1 MNRYIINFILVLTLV
16 SVAPAM
22 DISINKSTSIKDG
35 KKKSGGMTTING
47 NLNIGDDC
55 RVTGVC
61 RTVNGNI
68 EVGENTT
75 IKKLQ
80 TVNGGVTIGRNSR
93 ILSHIETVNGFVTC
107 NPGVEIF
114 GSIKTVN
121 AIIELDSVRVKRN
134 ITTYT
139 GNIYLQN
146 GSIVEKDLVVKH
158 SHNKN
163 NTYDNRILKLTL
175 SGGSVIE
182 GDVIV
187 KARDIKV
194 MVTLREG
201 SKIIGKVKNAQVVY
215 E

>member
-1 MNRYIINFILVLTLV
+1 MNRYIISFIFILALV
-16 SVAPAM
+16 TVASAM
-22 DISINKSTSIKDG
+22 DISINKSTTIRDG
-35 KKKSGGMTTING
+35 KKKNGGMTTING

-55 RVTGVC
+55 RVTGAC

-68 EVGENTT
+68 DIGDNTT
-75 IKKLQ
+75 VKKLQ

-93 ILSHIETVNGFVTC
+93 ILTHIETVNGFVTC
-107 NPGVEIF
+107 NPGVEIL

-121 AIIELDSVRVKRN
+121 AMIELDSVRVKRN

-146 GSIVEKDLVVKH
+146 GSIVERDLVVKH

-163 NTYDNRILKLTL
+163 NSYDNWILKLTL
-175 SGGSVIE
+175 SGGSIIE

-187 KARDIKV
+187 RAKDIKV

-201 SKIIGKVKNAQVVY
+201 SKIMGKVKNAQVVY